1 MLKKY
6 LEIGKIVGTHGI
18 KGEMRVTP
26 WCDSLQF
33 FCQFDTL
40 YLKNGEQKLNVK
52 SRPHKN
58 VALVKAEGIDDPQ
71 QADLYRG
78 KILYMNRDD
87 ITLDKDVFFV
97 QDIIGLEVLDADT
110 KKSYGTVTD
119 VLKTGANDVYE
130 VKGKDGKSYY
140 IPVIDDV
147 VKQTDP
153 ENGCVLIKPM
163 KGIFDDED

>member
-1 MLKKY
+1 
-6 LEIGKIVGTHGI
+6 
-18 KGEMRVTP
+18 
-26 WCDSLQF
+26 
-33 FCQFDTL
+33 
-40 YLKNGEQKLNVK
+40 
-52 SRPHKN
+52 
-58 VALVKAEGIDDPQ
+58 
-71 QADLYRG
+71 
-78 KILYMNRDD
+78 MNRDD

-110 KKSYGTVTD
+110 KESYGAVTD